1 MDVAGGF
8 GPRGDVVQNVDELQ
22 GPSFAALPNDENI
35 MLKRFEKFSWKFYQV
50 VALDGLCFANVE
62 HLNNVSVTKAGGTAM

>member
-22 GPSFAALPNDENI
+22 GPSFAALPNDEI
-35 MLKRFEKFSWKFYQV
+35 QSGD
-50 VALDGLCFANVE
+50 LDGL
-62 HLNNVSVTKAGGTAM
+62 